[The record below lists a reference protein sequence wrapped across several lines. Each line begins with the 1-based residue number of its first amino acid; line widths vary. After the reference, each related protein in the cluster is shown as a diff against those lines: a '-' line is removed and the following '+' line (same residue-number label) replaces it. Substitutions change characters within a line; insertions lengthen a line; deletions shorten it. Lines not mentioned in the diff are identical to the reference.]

1 MDLKYTIS
9 IFLVFIFSFTT
20 LNAFCNSCFKV
31 LTCSSRH
38 RSFLGLFLLMSFS
51 SVVHISTSLPA
62 WCFFFLAGCWSLCVF
77 TSLLHL
83 VEFLKSVGFCLA
95 HRLHADQFDPFETF
109 KLC

>member
-77 TSLLHL
+77 ISLLHF